1 MHQFDRA
8 LGIILRLRTG
18 KPYSASSLARHFAV
32 STRTIYRDIE
42 SLSALGVPIYAQR
55 GRGGGLRLL
64 EGYFLPPLTFTQDEA
79 LALAVALALLA
90 SLRAKPFAADLAS
103 AEAKIAAAVPDP
115 LRHVLASLERH
126 IGFEGLHEDIFHP
139 EPPGQDASIE
149 AEAPQDRT
157 SQASLEEDVVTSFV
171 QAIVK
176 QTLLSV
182 RYRSPYRDQPEELT
196 VEPLGTFWD
205 RGFWY
210 LVGQESGTART
221 PRLWRADRVV
231 SVHQEATAVD
241 KPGDFDVRS
250 YLGRRWLAS
259 AMRRWAEEAPVRVR
273 LTSQQAERLRRDWYY
288 RHAEAEALPNGDVAM
303 TFGESDREI
312 VLDLVRWLGPGAE
325 LIEPS
330 PWRSILREQLV
341 HMLDRYRAAR

>member
-1 MHQFDRA
+1 
-8 LGIILRLRTG
+8 
-18 KPYSASSLARHFAV
+18 
-32 STRTIYRDIE
+32 
-42 SLSALGVPIYAQR
+42 
-55 GRGGGLRLL
+55 
-64 EGYFLPPLTFTQDEA
+64 
-79 LALAVALALLA
+79 
-90 SLRAKPFAADLAS
+90 
-103 AEAKIAAAVPDP
+103 
-115 LRHVLASLERH
+115 
-126 IGFEGLHEDIFHP
+126 
-139 EPPGQDASIE
+139 
-149 AEAPQDRT
+149 
-157 SQASLEEDVVTSFV
+157 
-171 QAIVK
+171 
-176 QTLLSV
+176 
-182 RYRSPYRDQPEELT
+182 
-196 VEPLGTFWD
+196 
-205 RGFWY
+205 
-210 LVGQESGTART
+210 
-221 PRLWRADRVV
+221 VV